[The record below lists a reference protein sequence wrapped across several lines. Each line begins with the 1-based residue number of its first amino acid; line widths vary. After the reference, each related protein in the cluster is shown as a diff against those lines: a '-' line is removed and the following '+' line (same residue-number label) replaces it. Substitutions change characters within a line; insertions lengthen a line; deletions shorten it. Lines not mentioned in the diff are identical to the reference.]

1 MENGDALYA
10 ICKLKAPLLAYL
22 FAKDKEANITTTVA
36 QSKVLIDPGCG
47 KRIKFQRYYTK
58 KHGTVRWLRD
68 QFSCKHGRRPRNCK
82 ECGGNGIC
90 EHGRQ
95 RNHCKECG
103 GSSFCKHGRERYI
116 CKECGG
122 NGICEHGRERTKC
135 KECGGGSICEH
146 GRIRY
151 SCKECLANVQP
162 FTKCQPC
169 KT

>member
-1 MENGDALYA
+1 MENGDPLHA

-36 QSKVLIDPGCG
+36 QSNVLDDPGRG
-47 KRIKFQRYYTK
+47 KRTK
-58 KHGTVRWLRD
+58 NQWYSTTEYGTVRWLGD

-95 RNHCKECG
+95 RSHCKECG

-122 NGICEHGRERTKC
+122 NGICEHGREHTKC

-151 SCKECLANVQP
+151 SCKECK
-162 FTKCQPC
+162 TKS
-169 KT
+169 